1 MPKQRLT
8 DASLRALR
16 PGESQIDYWCTTLA
30 GFGVRVSPGG
40 RKTFMV
46 RYRLGARYRR
56 VKLGVYPELSL
67 SDARRRARQ
76 VVGEVASDRDPAQ
89 ARRDARL
96 APTFEVLAN
105 LYLEKHARVKK
116 RSWKED
122 RRVIQNELFPAWRA
136 VRATE
141 IRRRDIRTLIEKVAE
156 RPAPSMANRIQAL
169 IHKMFN
175 FAIAHEIVE
184 FNPCAQLEHP
194 AKERPRDRVLTDAEI
209 REFWSV
215 MDREPPDIAA
225 AFRLRLIT
233 AQRGGEVHG
242 MRWVDVDLD
251 GRWWTIPGSVAKN
264 GLAHRVPLS
273 DLALEVLCA
282 LRDRQT
288 TKSAASGYVL
298 SAAARDPRRRR
309 PALAR
314 LGLSDFRGHDLRRTA
329 ASRMASAGCS
339 RLVIGKVLNHAE
351 PGVTAVYDRHTYDAE
366 KRQAL
371 QTWARSLRALLDADS
386 ASGTTAGRRA
396 VPVAT
401 TAPGPATGA
410 AADTE
415 PVRQL
420 SET

>member
-1 MPKQRLT
+1 MPKQKLT

-16 PGESQIDYWCTTLA
+16 PGQSQIDYWCTTLA

-46 RYRLGARYRR
+46 RYRLGGRYRR

-67 SDARRRARQ
+67 ADARRRARQ

-96 APTFEVLAN
+96 APTFEDLAG

-122 RRVIQNELFPAWRA
+122 RRIIHNELFPTWRA
-136 VRATE
+136 MRATE
-141 IRRRDIRTLIEKVAE
+141 IRRRDIRTLIEKIAE
-156 RPAPSMANRIQAL
+156 RPAPSMANRIQLL

-184 FNPCAQLEHP
+184 FNPCAQLELP
-194 AKERPRDRVLTDAEI
+194 ARERARDRVLSDAEI
-209 REFWSV
+209 RRFWSV
-215 MDREPPDIAA
+215 LDGEPADIAA

-242 MRWVDVDLD
+242 MRWEDVDLA

-273 DLALEVLCA
+273 DLALEVVFA
-282 LRDRQT
+282 VRARQT
-288 TKSAASGYVL
+288 AKTAASGYVL
-298 SAAARDPRRRR
+298 SSAARDPRRRR
-309 PALAR
+309 PTIRR
-314 LGLSDFRGHDLRRTA
+314 LGLHDFRGHDLRRTA
-329 ASRMASAGCS
+329 ASRMASAGCP

-371 QTWARSLRALLDADS
+371 ETWARSLRALLDAD
-386 ASGTTAGRRA
+386 TAGGVQGFVTDDSQQTPAAFPR
-396 VPVAT
+396 
-401 TAPGPATGA
+401 GP
-410 AADTE
+410 
-415 PVRQL
+415 
-420 SET
+420 SS

>member
-1 MPKQRLT
+1 MPKQKLT

-16 PGESQIDYWCTTLA
+16 PGESQVDFWCTTLA

-46 RYRLGARYRR
+46 RYRLGGRYRR

-96 APTFEVLAN
+96 TPTFEALAN

-122 RRVIQNELFPAWRA
+122 RRVIHNELFPAWRA
-136 VRATE
+136 VRAAE
-141 IRRRDIRTLIEKVAE
+141 IRRRDIRALIEKVAE

-215 MDREPPDIAA
+215 LDHEPPDIAA

-242 MRWVDVDLD
+242 MRWMDVDLD

-273 DLALEVLCA
+273 DLALEVLFT

-288 TKSAASGYVL
+288 AKSAASGYVL
-298 SAAARDPRRRR
+298 SSAARDPRRRR

-314 LGLSDFRGHDLRRTA
+314 LGLNDFRGHDLRRTA

-371 QTWARSLRALLDADS
+371 QTWARSLRALLEVRIDEQ
-386 ASGTTAGRRA
+386 RR
-396 VPVAT
+396 VPGV
-401 TAPGPATGA
+401 PPPA
-410 AADTE
+410 
-415 PVRQL
+415 
-420 SET
+420 

>member
-1 MPKQRLT
+1 MPKQKLT

-16 PGESQIDYWCTTLA
+16 SGQGQTDYWCTTFA

-40 RKTFMV
+40 RETFMV
-46 RYRLGARYRR
+46 RYRLGGRYRR
-56 VKLGVYPELSL
+56 VKLGVYPQLSL
-67 SDARRRARQ
+67 ADARRRARQ

-89 ARRDARL
+89 ARQEARL
-96 APTFEVLAN
+96 APTFEALAN

-122 RRVIQNELFPAWRA
+122 RRVIYNELFPAWPA
-136 VRATE
+136 IRATE
-141 IRRRDIRTLIEKVAE
+141 IRRRDIRALIEKIAE

-169 IHKMFN
+169 IHKMSN

-194 AKERPRDRVLTDAEI
+194 AKERARDRVLTDSEI
-209 REFWSV
+209 RQFWSV
-215 MDREPPDIAA
+215 LDGEPPHIAA

-242 MRWVDVDLD
+242 MRWTDVDLKD
-251 GRWWTIPGSVAKN
+251 RWWTIPGSVAKN

-273 DLALEVLCA
+273 DLALEVLFA
-282 LRDRQT
+282 LRDQQT
-288 TKSAASGYVL
+288 AKTAASPYVL

-309 PALAR
+309 PTLAR

-329 ASRMASAGCS
+329 ASRMASAGCP

-371 QTWARSLRALLDADS
+371 QTWARSLRALLDAESPGGDRGYATDDS
-386 ASGTTAGRRA
+386 HQTHAAFSQ
-396 VPVAT
+396 
-401 TAPGPATGA
+401 GP
-410 AADTE
+410 
-415 PVRQL
+415 
-420 SET
+420 SS

>member
-1 MPKQRLT
+1 MPKQKLT

-16 PGESQIDYWCTTLA
+16 AGQSQIDYWCTTFA

-46 RYRLGARYRR
+46 RYRLGGRYRR

-67 SDARRRARQ
+67 ADARRRARQ

-89 ARRDARL
+89 ARQEARL
-96 APTFEVLAN
+96 APTFEALAD

-122 RRVIQNELFPAWRA
+122 RRVIYNELFPAWRA
-136 VRATE
+136 MRATE
-141 IRRRDIRTLIEKVAE
+141 IRRRDIRTLIEKIAE
-156 RPAPSMANRIQAL
+156 RPAPSMANRTQAI

-175 FAIAHEIVE
+175 FGIAHEIVE

-194 AKERPRDRVLTDAEI
+194 AKERARDRVLTDAEI
-209 REFWSV
+209 RRFWSV
-215 MDREPPDIAA
+215 LDGEPPDIAA

-242 MRWVDVDLD
+242 MRWEDVDLT

-273 DLALEVLCA
+273 DLALEVLFA
-282 LRDRQT
+282 LRDQQT
-288 TKSAASGYVL
+288 AKTAASPYLL
-298 SAAARDPRRRR
+298 SAAARDPKRRR
-309 PALAR
+309 PTLAR
-314 LGLSDFRGHDLRRTA
+314 LGLNDFRGHDLRRTA
-329 ASRMASAGCS
+329 ASRIASAGYP

-371 QTWARSLRALLDADS
+371 QTWARSLRALLDAD
-386 ASGTTAGRRA
+386 TAGGDRGLVTDNQQTLIA
-396 VPVAT
+396 LPH
-401 TAPGPATGA
+401 GPST
-410 AADTE
+410 
-415 PVRQL
+415 
-420 SET
+420 S

>member
-1 MPKQRLT
+1 MPRQKLT

-16 PGESQIDYWCTTLA
+16 PGQSQIDYWCITLA

-46 RYRLGARYRR
+46 RYRIGGRYRR
-56 VKLGVYPELSL
+56 VKLGVYPEFSL

-89 ARRDARL
+89 ARREARL
-96 APTFEVLAN
+96 APTFEDLAT

-122 RRVIQNELFPAWRA
+122 RRVISNELFPVWRA

-141 IRRRDIRTLIEKVAE
+141 IRRRDIRTLIETIAE
-156 RPAPSMANRIQAL
+156 RPAPIMANRILAL

-175 FAIAHEIVE
+175 FGIAHEIVQ
-184 FNPCAQLEHP
+184 FNPCAQLERP
-194 AKERPRDRVLTDAEI
+194 ARERPRDRVLTDAEI

-215 MDREPPDIAA
+215 LDHEPPHIAV

-242 MRWVDVDLD
+242 MRWVDVDLND
-251 GRWWTIPGSVAKN
+251 RWWTIPGSVAKN

-273 DLALEVLCA
+273 DLAMEVLVA

-288 TKSAASGYVL
+288 DKTAASPYVV
-298 SAAARDPRRRR
+298 AGARDPRRRR
-309 PALAR
+309 RTLAR
-314 LGLSDFRGHDLRRTA
+314 LGLNDFRGHDLRRTA
-329 ASRMASAGCS
+329 ASRMASAGCP

-366 KRQAL
+366 KREAL
-371 QTWARSLRALLDADS
+371 QTWGRSLRALLEADS
-386 ASGTTAGRRA
+386 ARWHRGFAIDDSHQTQAA
-396 VPVAT
+396 FPH
-401 TAPGPATGA
+401 GP
-410 AADTE
+410 
-415 PVRQL
+415 
-420 SET
+420 SS

>member
-16 PGESQIDYWCTTLA
+16 PGQNQIDYWCTTFA

-46 RYRLGARYRR
+46 RYRLGGRYRR

-67 SDARRRARQ
+67 ADARRRARQ

-89 ARRDARL
+89 ARQEARL
-96 APTFEVLAN
+96 APTFEDLAE

-122 RRVIQNELFPAWRA
+122 RRVIYKDLFPAWRA
-136 VRATE
+136 MRATE
-141 IRRRDIRTLIEKVAE
+141 IRRRDIRALIEKIAE
-156 RPAPSMANRIQAL
+156 RPAPSMANRTQA
-169 IHKMFN
+169 IVHKMFN

-194 AKERPRDRVLTDAEI
+194 AKERARDRILTDAEI
-209 REFWSV
+209 RHFWSV
-215 MDREPPDIAA
+215 LDGEPPHIAA

-242 MRWVDVDLD
+242 MCWADIDLND
-251 GRWWTIPGSVAKN
+251 RWWTIPGSVAKN

-273 DLALEVLCA
+273 DLALEVLFA
-282 LRDRQT
+282 LRDQQT
-288 TKSAASGYVL
+288 AKMAASPYVL
-298 SAAARDPRRRR
+298 SPAARDPRRRR
-309 PALAR
+309 PTLAR

-329 ASRMASAGCS
+329 ASRMASAGCP

-371 QTWARSLRALLDADS
+371 QTWGRSLRALLDAD
-386 ASGTTAGRRA
+386 TAGGGDRSL
-396 VPVAT
+396 VTDDCQQTLAT
-401 TAPGPATGA
+401 FPHGP
-410 AADTE
+410 
-415 PVRQL
+415 
-420 SET
+420 SS

>member
-1 MPKQRLT
+1 MPKQKLT

-16 PGESQIDYWCTTLA
+16 PGQSQIDYWCTTLA

-46 RYRLGARYRR
+46 RYRIGGRYRR
-56 VKLGVYPELSL
+56 VKLGVYPELL
-67 SDARRRARQ
+67 LADARRRARQ

-89 ARRDARL
+89 ARREARR
-96 APTFEVLAN
+96 APTFEALAN

-122 RRVIQNELFPAWRA
+122 RRVIHNELFPAWRA

-141 IRRRDIRTLIEKVAE
+141 IRRRDIRTLIEAIAE

-175 FAIAHEIVE
+175 FGIAQEIVE
-184 FNPCAQLEHP
+184 FNPCAQLERP
-194 AKERPRDRVLTDAEI
+194 ARERPRDRVLSDAEI
-209 REFWSV
+209 RAFWSV
-215 MDREPPDIAA
+215 LDHEPPDIAA

-233 AQRGGEVHG
+233 AQRGGEVQG

-251 GRWWTIPGSVAKN
+251 DQWWTIPGSVAKN

-273 DLALEVLCA
+273 DLTMEVLVALCERRTAAEAASPYVLAACA
-282 LRDRQT
+282 RDR
-288 TKSAASGYVL
+288 K
-298 SAAARDPRRRR
+298 RRRQT
-309 PALAR
+309 LAR
-314 LGLSDFRGHDLRRTA
+314 LGLNDFRGHDLRRTA
-329 ASRMASAGCS
+329 ASRMASAGCP

-366 KRQAL
+366 KREAL
-371 QTWARSLRALLDADS
+371 QTWARSLRALLDADGVYGNRCS
-386 ASGTTAGRRA
+386 ATDDSHQTQAA
-396 VPVAT
+396 FPH
-401 TAPGPATGA
+401 GP
-410 AADTE
+410 
-415 PVRQL
+415 
-420 SET
+420 SS

>member
-1 MPKQRLT
+1 MPKQKLT

-16 PGESQIDYWCTTLA
+16 PGQTQIDYWCTSFA

-46 RYRLGARYRR
+46 RYRLGGRYRR

-67 SDARRRARQ
+67 ADARRRARQ

-96 APTFEVLAN
+96 APTFEDLAN
-105 LYLEKHARVKK
+105 LYMEKHARVKK

-122 RRVIQNELFPAWRA
+122 RRVINKELFPAWRA
-136 VRATE
+136 MRATE
-141 IRRRDIRTLIEKVAE
+141 IRRRDIRTLIEKIAE
-156 RPAPSMANRIQAL
+156 RPAPSMANRTQAL

-184 FNPCAQLEHP
+184 FNPCAQLELP
-194 AKERPRDRVLTDAEI
+194 AKEHARDRILTDAEI
-209 REFWSV
+209 RQFWSV
-215 MDREPPDIAA
+215 LDGEPPDIAA

-242 MRWVDVDLD
+242 MRWEDVDLD

-273 DLALEVLCA
+273 DLAMEVLVG
-282 LRDRQT
+282 LRERQT
-288 TKSAASGYVL
+288 TRMAASGYVL
-298 SAAARDPRRRR
+298 SAAARDPRRCRR
-309 PALAR
+309 TFAR
-314 LGLSDFRGHDLRRTA
+314 LGFNDFRGHDLRRTA
-329 ASRMASAGCS
+329 ASRMASAGCP

-366 KRQAL
+366 KREAL
-371 QTWARSLRALLDADS
+371 QTWARSLRALVDAD
-386 ASGTTAGRRA
+386 TAGGDR
-396 VPVAT
+396 
-401 TAPGPATGA
+401 GPATDDSHQAQA
-410 AADTE
+410 A
-415 PVRQL
+415 L
-420 SET
+420 SHGPSY